1 MSDFKII
8 ETQEQLDA
16 VISERLKRAEEKYK
30 EKYSDYDDLKTQ
42 LNDATTKIDSL
53 NKQLEEANGK
63 VASNDENVAAL
74 NAKIAKYETDSV
86 KTRIALEKGLPY
98 EFASRLSGD
107 DEESITK
114 DAEAMAL
121 LMKSQQPAPP
131 LRDPEPAP
139 ANSTDA
145 AYASMLKTMKNGG
158 K

>member
-1 MSDFKII
+1 MSDFKVI

-30 EKYSDYDDLKTQ
+30 EKYSDYDTIKSQ
-42 LNDATTKIDSL
+42 LDKVTTERDSL
-53 NKQLEEANGK
+53 TKQLEEANGK
-63 VASNDENVAAL
+63 VAGNDEVVAAL

-121 LMKSQQPAPP
+121 LMKSQTPAPP

-139 ANSTDA
+139 TNSKDA
-145 AYASMLKTMKNGG
+145 AYKKMLQELDGG
-158 K
+158 N